1 MNHYLRNSEFPSDL
15 KSADVFP
22 AYRKKNRRVL
32 KIITE

>member
-22 AYRKKNRRVL
+22 AYRKK
-32 KIITE
+32 IEEF